1 MQKIN
6 IRTITCSI
14 LIDYTTDESQ
24 IINQLEKVIQ
34 QIKIIEKKY
43 TKIKTLRISIIFNQK
58 ISISSLPGLINKLLF
73 IQNQSKKLSIRWI
86 SLTLCSN
93 QFENIE
99 NIPEIIR
106 TVILKISNIFVH
118 LVVSENMKPIFD
130 FYAKT
135 IIEVSR
141 LSQSGFDNFRL
152 GISNG
157 KTKNTPFFPY
167 ANFKDKLSYSVGL
180 ETLKDLINEC
190 YANPEL
196 DISEK
201 LQKYQQKFI
210 YSLIELN
217 EFLSK
222 NSILEYKGIDAS
234 LAPIPQTIQSIGL
247 LYEFLGVS
255 TLGNLGSL
263 SITSRLTDF
272 ISQAFDNSKAKKA
285 GFNGVMFSP
294 LEDDWLSKQSIQG
307 ILNIESLMLYSTVCG
322 CGIDMLP
329 LPGDIFVETIASLIC
344 DVVTLSYKLNKP
356 LGIRVLP
363 IPGKFS
369 NDKTNFNHDFLS
381 DMKIINIQDSILPN
395 INFQ

>member
-14 LIDYTTDESQ
+14 TIDYLTDEVE
-24 IINQLEKVIQ
+24 IIYQLEKILQ
-34 QIKIIEKKY
+34 QIKIIKEKY
-43 TKIKTLRISIIFNQK
+43 NYIKTLRVSIIFNQK

-73 IQNQSKKLSIRWI
+73 IKSESKKLSIRWI
-86 SLTLCSN
+86 SLTLDSN

-106 TVILKISNIFVH
+106 TIILKISNIFVH
-118 LVVSENMKPIFD
+118 LVVSKKIKPIFEN
-130 FYAKT
+130 YAKS

-141 LSQSGFDNFRL
+141 LSQTGFDNFRL

-157 KTKNTPFFPY
+157 RTNNTPFFPY

-180 ETLKDLINEC
+180 ETLKNLIDAF
-190 YANPEL
+190 YSNPQI
-196 DISEK
+196 DISRK
-201 LQKYQQKFI
+201 LLSYQKEFEL
-210 YSLIELN
+210 SLKELN
-217 EFLSK
+217 KFLSG

-234 LAPIPQTIQSIGL
+234 LAPIPQTTQSIGL
-247 LYEFLGVS
+247 LYEFFGVS

-263 SITSRLTDF
+263 SITSRLTDL
-272 ISQAFDNSKAKKA
+272 INKAFETSEAKKA

-294 LEDDWLSKQSIQG
+294 LEDDWLSKQSVEG
-307 ILNIESLMLYSTVCG
+307 ILDIESLMLYSSVCG

-329 LPGDIFVETIASLIC
+329 LPGDIFVETISSLIC

-381 DMKIINIQDSILPN
+381 DMKILNIQDSTLPN
-395 INFQ
+395 INF

>member
-1 MQKIN
+1 MEKIN

-14 LIDYTTDESQ
+14 LIDYLTDETE
-24 IINQLEKVIQ
+24 IINQLKNILK
-34 QIKIIEKKY
+34 QIKIIKTKY
-43 TKIKTLRISIIFNQK
+43 SQIKTLRVSIIFNQK

-73 IQNQSKKLSIRWI
+73 IQNESKKLSIRWI
-86 SLTLCSN
+86 SITLDSN

-99 NIPEIIR
+99 NIPEIIK
-106 TVILKISNIFVH
+106 TIILKISNIFVH
-118 LVVSENMKPIFD
+118 LVVSQNIKPVFEY
-130 FYAKT
+130 YAKS

-152 GISNG
+152 GVSNG
-157 KTKNTPFFPY
+157 ETNNTPFFPY
-167 ANFKDKLSYSVGL
+167 TNFKGKLRYSVGL
-180 ETLKDLINEC
+180 ETLKDLVDEF
-190 YANPEL
+190 YANPEI
-196 DISEK
+196 DVNKK
-201 LQKYQQKFI
+201 LHNFQNKFES
-210 YSLIELN
+210 SLIELN
-217 EFLSK
+217 KFLSK
-222 NSILEYKGIDAS
+222 NSILEYMGIDAS

-272 ISQAFDNSKAKKA
+272 IQKAFDNSKAKKA

-294 LEDDWLSKQSIQG
+294 LEDDWLSKQSVKG
-307 ILNIESLMLYSTVCG
+307 ILDIESLMLYSTVCG

-329 LPGDIFVETIASLIC
+329 LPGDIFVETIASLIS
-344 DVVTLSYKLNKP
+344 DVVTLSHKLNKP
-356 LGIRVLP
+356 LGVRVLP
-363 IPGKFS
+363 IPGKFA

-395 INFQ
+395 IDF

>member
-14 LIDYTTDESQ
+14 TIDYLTDEVE
-24 IINQLEKVIQ
+24 IIYQLEKILQ
-34 QIKIIEKKY
+34 QIKIIKEKY
-43 TKIKTLRISIIFNQK
+43 NYIKTLRVSIIFNQK

-73 IQNQSKKLSIRWI
+73 IKSESKKLSIRWI
-86 SLTLCSN
+86 SLTLDSN

-106 TVILKISNIFVH
+106 TIILKISNIFVH
-118 LVVSENMKPIFD
+118 LVVSKKIKPIFEN
-130 FYAKT
+130 YAKS

-141 LSQSGFDNFRL
+141 LSQTGFDNFRL

-157 KTKNTPFFPY
+157 RTNNTPFFPY

-180 ETLKDLINEC
+180 ETLKNLIDAF
-190 YANPEL
+190 YSNPQI
-196 DISEK
+196 DISRK
-201 LQKYQQKFI
+201 LLSYQKEFEL
-210 YSLIELN
+210 SLKELN
-217 EFLSK
+217 KFLSG

-234 LAPIPQTIQSIGL
+234 LAPIPQTTQSIGL
-247 LYEFLGVS
+247 LYEFFGVS

-263 SITSRLTDF
+263 SITSRLTDL
-272 ISQAFDNSKAKKA
+272 INKAFETSKAKKA

-294 LEDDWLSKQSIQG
+294 LEDDWLSKQSVEG
-307 ILNIESLMLYSTVCG
+307 ILDIESLMLYSSVCG

-329 LPGDIFVETIASLIC
+329 LPGDIFVETISSLIC

-381 DMKIINIQDSILPN
+381 DMKILNIQDSTLPN
-395 INFQ
+395 INF

>member
-14 LIDYTTDESQ
+14 TIDYLTDEVE
-24 IINQLEKVIQ
+24 IIYQLEKILQ
-34 QIKIIEKKY
+34 QIKIIKEKY
-43 TKIKTLRISIIFNQK
+43 NYIKTLRVSIIFNQK

-73 IQNQSKKLSIRWI
+73 IKSESKKLSIRWI
-86 SLTLCSN
+86 SLTLDSN

-106 TVILKISNIFVH
+106 TIILKISNIFVH
-118 LVVSENMKPIFD
+118 LVVSKKIKPIFEN
-130 FYAKT
+130 YAKS

-141 LSQSGFDNFRL
+141 LSQTGFDNFRL

-157 KTKNTPFFPY
+157 RTNNTPFFPY

-180 ETLKDLINEC
+180 ETLKNLIDAF
-190 YANPEL
+190 YSNPQIDIRRKLLSYQKEFEL
-196 DISEK
+196 
-201 LQKYQQKFI
+201 
-210 YSLIELN
+210 SLKELN
-217 EFLSK
+217 KFLSG

-234 LAPIPQTIQSIGL
+234 LAPIPQTTQSIGL
-247 LYEFLGVS
+247 LYEFFGVS

-263 SITSRLTDF
+263 SITSRLTDL
-272 ISQAFDNSKAKKA
+272 INKAFETSKAKKA

-294 LEDDWLSKQSIQG
+294 LEDDWLSKQSVEG
-307 ILNIESLMLYSTVCG
+307 ILDIESLMLYSSVCG

-329 LPGDIFVETIASLIC
+329 LPGDIFVETISSLIC

-381 DMKIINIQDSILPN
+381 DMKILNIQDSTLPN
-395 INFQ
+395 INF

>member
-1 MQKIN
+1 MTKIN
-6 IRTITCSI
+6 IRTITSSI
-14 LIDYTTDESQ
+14 YIDYFTDEVE
-24 IINQLEKVIQ
+24 IIAQLEKISR
-34 QIKIIEKKY
+34 QIKIIEKTY
-43 TKIKTLRISIIFNQK
+43 PKIKTLRISIIFNQK
-58 ISISSLPGLINKLLF
+58 ISISSISGLINKLLF
-73 IQNQSKKLSIRWI
+73 IKNESKKLSIRWI
-86 SLTLCSN
+86 SLTLNSN

-99 NIPEIIR
+99 NIPEIVR
-106 TVILKISNIFVH
+106 TVILKISNVFVH
-118 LVVSENMKPIFD
+118 LVVSKNIKQVFD
-130 FYAKT
+130 NYAKS
-135 IIEVSR
+135 IVEVSR

-157 KTKNTPFFPY
+157 ETNNTPFFPY
-167 ANFKDKLSYSVGL
+167 ANFKDKLNYSVGL
-180 ETLKDLINEC
+180 ETLKDLVDEFYI
-190 YANPEL
+190 NPEL
-196 DISEK
+196 DTSKKIVKYGEK
-201 LQKYQQKFI
+201 FER
-210 YSLIELN
+210 SLIELN

-222 NSILEYKGIDAS
+222 NSVLEYKGIDAS

-247 LYEFLGVS
+247 LYEFFGVS

-272 ISQAFDNSKAKKA
+272 INKAFNNSKAKKA

-294 LEDDWLSKQSIQG
+294 LEDDWLAKQSIQG
-307 ILNIESLMLYSTVCG
+307 ILDIQSLMLYSSVCG

-329 LPGDIFVETIASLIC
+329 LPGDVFVETISSLIC

-395 INFQ
+395 INF

>member
-1 MQKIN
+1 MQRIN
-6 IRTITCSI
+6 LRTITCSI
-14 LIDYTTDESQ
+14 LINYLTDEFE
-24 IINQLEKVIQ
+24 INKQLEKILQ
-34 QIKIIEKKY
+34 QIKIIEEKY
-43 TKIKTLRISIIFNQK
+43 TKIKTLRISIIFNEK

-86 SLTLCSN
+86 SLTLGSN
-93 QFENIE
+93 QFENLE

-106 TVILKISNIFVH
+106 TIILKISNIFVH
-118 LVVSENMKPIFD
+118 LVISKNIKPIFD
-130 FYAKT
+130 YYAKS

-141 LSQSGFDNFRL
+141 LSQSGYDNFRL

-157 KTKNTPFFPY
+157 ETNNTPFFPY

-180 ETLKDLINEC
+180 ETLKDLIDEF
-190 YANPEL
+190 YINPEL
-196 DISEK
+196 DTSKKIAKYGEK
-201 LQKYQQKFI
+201 FER
-210 YSLIELN
+210 SLIELN

-222 NSILEYKGIDAS
+222 NSVLEYKGIDAS

-247 LYEFLGVS
+247 LYEFFGVS

-272 ISQAFDNSKAKKA
+272 INKAFNNSKAKKA

-294 LEDDWLSKQSIQG
+294 LEDDWLAKQSIQG
-307 ILNIESLMLYSTVCG
+307 ILDIQSLMLYSSVCG

-329 LPGDIFVETIASLIC
+329 LPGDVFVETIASLIC

-363 IPGKFS
+363 IPGKLS

-395 INFQ
+395 INF

>member
-1 MQKIN
+1 MTTIN

-14 LIDYTTDESQ
+14 LIDYFTDEVE
-24 IINQLEKVIQ
+24 IKAQLERVSK
-34 QIKIIEKKY
+34 QIKIIEKTYPKV
-43 TKIKTLRISIIFNQK
+43 KTLRISIIFNQK
-58 ISISSLPGLINKLLF
+58 ISISSISGLINKLLF
-73 IQNQSKKLSIRWI
+73 IKNESKKLSIRWM
-86 SLTLCSN
+86 SLTLNSN

-99 NIPEIIR
+99 NIPEIVR
-106 TVILKISNIFVH
+106 TVILKISNVFVH
-118 LVVSENMKPIFD
+118 LVVSKNIKQVFD
-130 FYAKT
+130 YYAKS
-135 IIEVSR
+135 IVEVSR

-157 KTKNTPFFPY
+157 KTNNTPFFPY

-180 ETLKDLINEC
+180 DTLKDLVDEFYI
-190 YANPEL
+190 NPEL
-196 DISEK
+196 DTSKKII
-201 LQKYQQKFI
+201 KYGKKFER
-210 YSLIELN
+210 SLKELN

-222 NSILEYKGIDAS
+222 NSVLEYKGIDAS

-247 LYEFLGVS
+247 LYEFFGVS

-272 ISQAFDNSKAKKA
+272 INKTFNNSKAKKA

-294 LEDDWLSKQSIQG
+294 LEDDWLAKQSIQG
-307 ILNIESLMLYSTVCG
+307 ILDIQSLMLYSSVCG

-329 LPGDIFVETIASLIC
+329 LPGDVFVETIASLIC
-344 DVVTLSYKLNKP
+344 DVITLSYKLNKP

-381 DMKIINIQDSILPN
+381 DMKIINIHDAILPN
-395 INFQ
+395 INF

>member
-14 LIDYTTDESQ
+14 LIDYLTDEIE
-24 IINQLEKVIQ
+24 IINQLDKILK

-43 TKIKTLRISIIFNQK
+43 TKIKTLRVSIIFDQR
-58 ISISSLPGLINKLLF
+58 ISISSLSGLINKLLF
-73 IQNQSKKLSIRWI
+73 IQNICKKLSIRWI
-86 SLTLCSN
+86 SLTLDSN

-99 NIPEIIR
+99 NIPEIIK
-106 TVILKISNIFVH
+106 TIILKISNIFVH
-118 LVVSENMKPIFD
+118 LVVSKNIKPVFEY
-130 FYAKT
+130 YAKS

-167 ANFKDKLSYSVGL
+167 ANFKDNLSYSIGL
-180 ETLKDLINEC
+180 VSLKALVNEC
-190 YANPEL
+190 YAYPEI
-196 DISEK
+196 DISKKINNYHKE
-201 LQKYQQKFI
+201 LEL
-210 YSLIELN
+210 SLIELN
-217 EFLSK
+217 KFLSK

-234 LAPIPQTIQSIGL
+234 LAPIPQTTQSIGF
-247 LYEFLGVS
+247 LYEFLGVG
-255 TLGNLGSL
+255 TLGSLGSL
-263 SITSRLTDF
+263 SITSRLTDL
-272 ISQAFDNSKAKKA
+272 INKAFDNSKAKKA

-294 LEDDWLSKQSIQG
+294 LEDDWLSKQSVKG
-307 ILNIESLMLYSTVCG
+307 LLDLESLMLYSTVCG

-329 LPGDIFVETIASLIC
+329 LPGDIFSETIASLIC
-344 DVVTLSYKLNKP
+344 DVVTLSHKLNKP

-395 INFQ
+395 INF